1 MLATRIKQWEHAIA
15 EQKLKEGR
23 EEGREEGRQE
33 GRREGEA
40 IALIKVLQSK
50 FGPLPDWAKQKIN
63 QAEAALIDQWLTK
76 QLIAETLEDV
86 FK

>member
-15 EQKLKEGR
+15 EQKLK
-23 EEGREEGRQE
+23 EGREEGRQE